1 MKKYVLLFSI
11 FLITISI
18 LLLFDNDEK
27 TILTNNNS
35 GQLINTNALTMM
47 YETEA
52 GSGEYQVSSS
62 NVWPQDGYIF
72 NAELSGCEN
81 GSTLAWDDENK
92 IVMLQANVSDKCY
105 VYFDKES
112 TFAEYIINNVYMGFD
127 GENGLYYHDGEG
139 SYINVDQEAGDNS
152 YRYAG
157 TNPNNYV
164 CFGSDVQGCPDSNL
178 YRIIGVFD
186 EDSDG
191 EYNVKLIKNTSIGE
205 YAWDTNNLYYWEN
218 ASLKTF
224 LNTTF
229 INEFDSSWKSKI
241 KEAIW
246 YLEGDID
253 CNGIIGMKTN
263 YINEITKSTK
273 TIQEKIGL
281 IYVSDYGYA
290 ASPDHWTTDLTNY
303 EPASNDIW
311 LNGNNEWTITNITR
325 LSEFAEDVHV
335 IFTDFVVGSYFDGK
349 TVKDLYAVRPV
360 FYLNSDVKLTSG
372 IGTQTDPYR
381 IV

>member
-1 MKKYVLLFSI
+1 MA
-11 FLITISI
+11 T
-18 LLLFDNDEK
+18 
-27 TILTNNNS
+27 
-35 GQLINTNALTMM
+35 
-47 YETEA
+47 
-52 GSGEYQVSSS
+52 
-62 NVWPQDGYIF
+62 DGYIF

-92 IVMLQANVSDKCY
+92 RVMLQANVSDKCY

-112 TFAEYIINNVYMGFD
+112 TFAEYIINNVYTGSD
-127 GENGLYYHDGEG
+127 GENGLYYHDGIG
-139 SYINVDQEAGDNS
+139 SYTNADQEAGDNS
-152 YRYAG
+152 YRYVGA
-157 TNPNNYV
+157 NPNNYV
-164 CFGSDVQGCPDSNL
+164 CFGSDEQVCPDENL
-178 YRIIGVFD
+178 YRIIGIF
-186 EDSDG
+186 SNDG
-191 EYNVKLIKNTSIGE
+191 NVSVKLIKNTSIGE

-290 ASPDHWTTDLTNY
+290 ASPDYWTTDLTNY
-303 EPASNDIW
+303 EPAANDIW
-311 LNGNNEWTITNITR
+311 LNGNNEWTITNITG
-325 LSEFAEDVHV
+325 LSEYAEDVHV
-335 IFTDFVVGSYFDGK
+335 IFTDFVAGSYFDGK

-360 FYLNSDVKLTSG
+360 FYLNSDVELTSG

-381 IV
+381 II